1 MDHSLVTTFLRT
13 DDFPWKWR
21 RHERGDQPRPFRSN
35 FYAKGG
41 GGGREGNAGGGG
53 IESVLGSSS
62 SFPGYFLL
70 LRSLPPS
77 DFYCPPLPFRSPTW
91 VDRRPSAPA
100 LSTEEETRGGR
111 GALTGTFDRDLGVCS
126 PEICTH
132 LYVFWRSTVV
142 SAKRGQHI
150 WHKTIPPKE
159 RSSSTTAYDI
169 DRHILYYR

>member
-1 MDHSLVTTFLRT
+1 MIS
-13 DDFPWKWR
+13 
-21 RHERGDQPRPFRSN
+21 RGNGEDT
-35 FYAKGG
+35 KGG
-41 GGGREGNAGGGG
+41 INRGHFARTFTQKGGGREREDCRGERERNPF
-53 IESVLGSSS
+53 EVLFL
-62 SFPGYFLL
+62 FPGLFPPPSISPSLGLL
-70 LRSLPPS
+70 L
-77 DFYCPPLPFRSPTW
+77 PPLPFRSPTW